1 MQKSSEKQIE
11 DAVSHILLTLL
22 ILLMI
27 FLPFPLTW
35 LLLLILLCINF
46 VSDLLHLINFIT
58 TGAQRV
64 TNTPSFR

>member
-46 VSDLLHLINFIT
+46 VSDLLHLINFI
-58 TGAQRV
+58 
-64 TNTPSFR
+64 